1 MKRLFFSVL
10 AFPFIA
16 CGQQKNMDFEEYD
29 PPPSL
34 IVPQHKLTKAKFPF
48 IDVHNHQWQMP
59 TQNVKELAAEMD
71 KLNMGVMVNLSG
83 KSYKETPG
91 EVNGGFD
98 VNDNNYLVRSINNV
112 KNSKPGRVV
121 FFTNISFVGFGKP
134 GWTEKTVSELEKDVK
149 SGACGL
155 KIYKDL
161 GMEFKDE
168 KGNRIPIDDP
178 RLDAVWEKAGE
189 LKIPVIIHSA
199 DPAQFWQPMD
209 KNNERWLEIK
219 THPDRKRDNSF
230 VTWSELIKEQHNIF
244 RKHKNTTFIA
254 AHMGW
259 LGNNLDSLGH
269 LLDELPNVNVEI
281 AAVIAEIGRQ
291 PIHARQFFEKYQ
303 DHILFGKDS
312 WVPDEYTTYFRVLET
327 NDEYFPYHKR
337 YHAFWKMYGMGLPDE
352 ILKKVYYKNALRI
365 IPGID
370 KTLFPN

>member
-1 MKRLFFSVL
+1 MKRIFFAGLF
-10 AFPFIA
+10 FPFIA

-29 PPPSL
+29 PPSSL
-34 IVPQHKLTKAKFPF
+34 VVPQHKVTKAKFPF
-48 IDVHNHQWQMP
+48 IDVHNHQWRMP
-59 TQNVKELAAEMD
+59 TQNVKELTDEMD

-91 EVNGGFD
+91 EINGGFD
-98 VNDNNYLVRSINNV
+98 VNDNDFLVSSINNV
-112 KNSKPGRVV
+112 KNSKPGRLV

-161 GMEFKDE
+161 GMEFKDQE
-168 KGNRIPIDDP
+168 GKRIPIDDA
-178 RLDAVWEKAGE
+178 RLDAVWTKAGE
-189 LKIPVIIHSA
+189 LGIPVIIHSA
-199 DPAQFWQPMD
+199 DPTQFWQAMD
-209 KNNERWLEIK
+209 KNNERWLELK
-219 THPDRKRDNSF
+219 THSDRKRDNSF
-230 VTWSELIKEQHNIF
+230 VTWDELIKEQHHLF
-244 RKHKNTTFIA
+244 AKHPGTKFIA

-269 LLDELPNVNVEI
+269 LLNELPNVNVEI
-281 AAVIAEIGRQ
+281 AAVIAELGRQ

-303 DHILFGKDS
+303 DRILFGKDS
-312 WVPDEYTTYFRVLET
+312 WVPDEYQTYFRVLET
-327 NDEYFPYHKR
+327 NDEYFPYHKK

-365 IPGID
+365 IPRID